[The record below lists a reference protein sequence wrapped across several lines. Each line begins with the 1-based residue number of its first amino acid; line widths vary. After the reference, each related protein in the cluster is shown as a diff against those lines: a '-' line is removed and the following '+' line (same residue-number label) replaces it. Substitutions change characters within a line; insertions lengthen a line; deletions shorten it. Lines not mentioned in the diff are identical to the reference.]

1 MSATRASAGLCAIAL
16 FGGCAV
22 LGPVALGGT
31 PPSVGA
37 ALDVAVACA
46 VATWALFAAAPARL
60 SRLPLAAAALASLQ
74 LLPLPASI
82 LGWVAPPS
90 ARIWAAARGDS
101 PAWGTISVDP
111 HATAA
116 AIRQVFLGLATVVA
130 VSDLCRDPRCRRLL
144 TASLVL
150 SALVIWG
157 LAIAFPRNPR
167 HVLLGSINLGDPR
180 KDPDW
185 WLRTSV
191 VRPEQTSG
199 AGLIDRITVGD
210 AWYPLTYWSVG
221 DGTGSYVVSNHF
233 AGGMALTV
241 PVLLGAILAWSQRW
255 LPRPAGITLAWVV
268 FAAATWTVFF
278 AAGSRAGGAAMF
290 MAALVFATLACRT
303 VAARRLWAAA
313 TGSYALFLATA
324 VVAFFGAIEV
334 PDRLVP
340 GLLRPG
346 FSKILSDGRQV
357 FTASALRMFR
367 ASPLVGMGLGTYRSV
382 QPRIESGGDPTA
394 HAHDDYA
401 ELLGETGFLGS
412 LGLAALSGIIL
423 STLRLLLRRPPESR
437 LVAAGAWAALAAIAL
452 HSLFDWNMHVP
463 ANALMT
469 CLLAGLVFSEG
480 KGEAVSDSRPEG
492 RARRL
497 RSGVALALACLV
509 VALFSIRDAWAESTS
524 RSLRE
529 SLDDVRFATSEP
541 ARASAIEVLRHA
553 TEIGESRD
561 HWNPA
566 DADRAV
572 LLAEAHLHLAAAGEL
587 GGKRSAEEW
596 FRGARSRAPL
606 VAGLPSILA
615 Q

>member
-1 MSATRASAGLCAIAL
+1 
-16 FGGCAV
+16 
-22 LGPVALGGT
+22 
-31 PPSVGA
+31 
-37 ALDVAVACA
+37 
-46 VATWALFAAAPARL
+46 
-60 SRLPLAAAALASLQ
+60 
-74 LLPLPASI
+74 
-82 LGWVAPPS
+82 
-90 ARIWAAARGDS
+90 
-101 PAWGTISVDP
+101 
-111 HATAA
+111 
-116 AIRQVFLGLATVVA
+116 
-130 VSDLCRDPRCRRLL
+130 
-144 TASLVL
+144 
-150 SALVIWG
+150 
-157 LAIAFPRNPR
+157 
-167 HVLLGSINLGDPR
+167 
-180 KDPDW
+180 
-185 WLRTSV
+185 
-191 VRPEQTSG
+191 
-199 AGLIDRITVGD
+199 
-210 AWYPLTYWSVG
+210 
-221 DGTGSYVVSNHF
+221 
-233 AGGMALTV
+233 
-241 PVLLGAILAWSQRW
+241 
-255 LPRPAGITLAWVV
+255 
-268 FAAATWTVFF
+268 
-278 AAGSRAGGAAMF
+278 
-290 MAALVFATLACRT
+290 
-303 VAARRLWAAA
+303 
-313 TGSYALFLATA
+313 LFLATA

-346 FSKILSDGRQV
+346 FSRILSDGRQV